1 MKKVAWILSV
11 VLCVSLLI
19 VCFAGCAPKGDEAN
33 SFVALDINPS
43 VEMVVDSNDKVVSV
57 YGSNEDGQ
65 VLLYG
70 MVEDLVG
77 KDVEYVVAQIT
88 REAAELNYLFD
99 GKAVHVSVS
108 SGRGEFVADKL
119 TGKIETAVSE
129 QAAEAGI
136 TVVTDGELPYSLQ
149 RRLEEFKAKYPDDE
163 VIQNLGFAQFRLA
176 VSASETGQVT
186 LEAAVKLDT
195 KQLMAMLTAASEN
208 IAEFATRTYEQAKAA
223 ASQVYDQLAAKTLD
237 SIYAAYYTLHA
248 LEHPTTVYYGVMYEM
263 YSWSAHGIGA
273 IADVV
278 KYMQTV
284 SETPLTEEQIAVV
297 VQALN
302 LSEEEVEN
310 IRNADGEVTVRSIE
324 AYANKLFENSEAGE
338 LVAQHKEALTQ
349 ALHEIEAQLTVEVAA
364 FAEEYADEIQLVATS
379 AQQFATLAESL
390 LPPVVTENAKGFIN
404 EMKET
409 AQQLKDLADKYRNEG
424 FSAAPLYEA
433 EALLT
438 ERANAMLENIKAD
451 LTEEQLAEVEEI
463 RASAEATLASAKETL
478 ENALATAE
486 AEARAYLESL
496 KEQRQSQASAQ

>member
-186 LEAAVKLDT
+186 LEAAVKRDT

-338 LVAQHKEALTQ
+338 LVAQHK
-349 ALHEIEAQLTVEVAA
+349 
-364 FAEEYADEIQLVATS
+364 
-379 AQQFATLAESL
+379 
-390 LPPVVTENAKGFIN
+390 
-404 EMKET
+404 
-409 AQQLKDLADKYRNEG
+409 
-424 FSAAPLYEA
+424 
-433 EALLT
+433 
-438 ERANAMLENIKAD
+438 
-451 LTEEQLAEVEEI
+451 
-463 RASAEATLASAKETL
+463 
-478 ENALATAE
+478 
-486 AEARAYLESL
+486 
-496 KEQRQSQASAQ
+496 

>member
-1 MKKVAWILSV
+1 M
-11 VLCVSLLI
+11 
-19 VCFAGCAPKGDEAN
+19 
-33 SFVALDINPS
+33 
-43 VEMVVDSNDKVVSV
+43 
-57 YGSNEDGQ
+57 
-65 VLLYG
+65 
-70 MVEDLVG
+70 
-77 KDVEYVVAQIT
+77 
-88 REAAELNYLFD
+88 
-99 GKAVHVSVS
+99 
-108 SGRGEFVADKL
+108 
-119 TGKIETAVSE
+119 
-129 QAAEAGI
+129 
-136 TVVTDGELPYSLQ
+136 Q

-195 KQLMAMLTAASEN
+195 KQLMAMMTAASEN

-310 IRNADGEVTVRSIE
+310 IRNANGEVTVRSIE

-349 ALHEIEAQLTVEVAA
+349 ALHDIEAQLTVEVAA

-390 LPPVVTENAKGFIN
+390 LPPVVTENAKGFVN

-496 KEQRQSQASAQ
+496 KEQRQSEASAQ